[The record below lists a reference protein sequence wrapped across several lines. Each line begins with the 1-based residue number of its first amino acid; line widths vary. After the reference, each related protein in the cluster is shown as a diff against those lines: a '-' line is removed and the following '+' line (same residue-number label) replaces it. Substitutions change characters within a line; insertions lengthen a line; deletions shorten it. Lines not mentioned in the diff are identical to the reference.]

1 MLEKVKAGGDKQMRA
16 PVKTL
21 NASDITS
28 DVFIISPT
36 QIDYIARVFGDG
48 VADAMNMRAFAGKI
62 REIAN
67 ASLRHALN
75 SARHMGE

>member
-1 MLEKVKAGGDKQMRA
+1 MRA
-16 PVKTL
+16 PVRPLST
-21 NASDITS
+21 ADITS
-28 DVFIISPT
+28 EVFVISPA

-48 VADAMNMRAFAGKI
+48 VADAMNMRAFASKI

-67 ASLRHALN
+67 QSLRHALN